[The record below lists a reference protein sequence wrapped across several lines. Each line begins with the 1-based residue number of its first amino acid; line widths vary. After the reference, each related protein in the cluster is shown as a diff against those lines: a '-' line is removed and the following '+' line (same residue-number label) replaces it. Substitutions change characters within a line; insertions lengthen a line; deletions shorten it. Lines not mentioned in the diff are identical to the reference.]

1 MIELIKAQIELKAP
15 KTQFNEYGKYQYRSC
30 EDITE
35 ALKPLQEKYQFATLI
50 DTEIVIKNGRFFVK
64 ATATILNKEGKE
76 RSTDGY
82 AELPEAKKGM
92 DLSQLTGSTTSYA
105 KKIALGNLFS
115 IDDTKDADAT
125 NTHGKDE
132 NATNTPKKDENK
144 ANKMPLS
151 LEQINDLSELIE
163 ITNTDLNKFL
173 AFFKTDKIALVD
185 YETARDKLLEK
196 LFKINEEK
204 KKLEKELKNDNRP

>member
-15 KTQFNEYGKYQYRSC
+15 KTQFNKFGGYQYRSC

-115 IDDTKDADAT
+115 IDDTRDADAT

-132 NATNTPKKDENK
+132 NTPKKDENK

-151 LEQINDLSELIE
+151 LEEINDLSELIE

-185 YETARDKLLEK
+185 YETARDMLLKKLDK
-196 LFKINEEK
+196 MNEEK
-204 KKLEKELKNDNRP
+204 KEARKGA

>member
-132 NATNTPKKDENK
+132 NK
-144 ANKMPLS
+144 ANKTPLS

-163 ITNTDLNKFL
+163 ITNTDLNQFL
-173 AFFKTDKIALVD
+173 AYFKVDKIALVN
-185 YETARDKLLEK
+185 YEKAREMLLRKLHNMNKERVELDEELE
-196 LFKINEEK
+196 
-204 KKLEKELKNDNRP
+204 NDNRP

>member
-15 KTQFNEYGKYQYRSC
+15 KTQFNKFGGYQYRSC

-35 ALKPLQEKYQFATLI
+35 ALKPLQEKYQFATLT
-50 DTEIVIKNGRFFVK
+50 DTEIVIKDGRFFVK

-76 RSTDGY
+76 ISTNGY

-92 DLSQLTGSTTSYA
+92 DLSQLTGSATSYA

-115 IDDTKDADAT
+115 IDDTRDADAT
-125 NTHGKDE
+125 NTHG
-132 NATNTPKKDENK
+132 KDENK

-151 LEQINDLSELIE
+151 LEEINDLSELIE
-163 ITNTDLNKFL
+163 ITNTDLSQFL
-173 AFFKTDKIALVD
+173 AYFKVDKIALVD
-185 YETARDKLLEK
+185 YEKAKNMLLR
-196 LFKINEEK
+196 
-204 KKLEKELKNDNRP
+204 KLENMNKERVELDEELENDNWP

>member
-15 KTQFNEYGKYQYRSC
+15 KTQFNKFGGYQYRSC

-35 ALKPLQEKYQFATLI
+35 ALKPLQEKYQFATLT
-50 DTEIVIKNGRFFVK
+50 DTEIVIKDGRFFVK

-76 RSTDGY
+76 ISTNGY

-92 DLSQLTGSTTSYA
+92 DLSQLTGSATSYA

-185 YETARDKLLEK
+185 YEKAKNMLLKKLD
-196 LFKINEEK
+196 KINGAEQ
-204 KKLEKELKNDNRP
+204 

>member
-15 KTQFNEYGKYQYRSC
+15 KTQFNKFGGYQYRSC

-35 ALKPLQEKYQFATLI
+35 ALKPLQEKYQFATLT
-50 DTEIVIKNGRFFVK
+50 DTEIVIKDGRFFVK

-76 RSTDGY
+76 ISTDGY

-92 DLSQLTGSTTSYA
+92 DLSQLTGSATSYA

-115 IDDTKDADAT
+115 IDDTRDADAT

-132 NATNTPKKDENK
+132 NANNENK

-151 LEQINDLSELIE
+151 LEKINDLSELIE
-163 ITNTDLNKFL
+163 ITNTDLNKLL
-173 AFFKTDKIALVD
+173 AFFKKDKIALVD
-185 YETARDKLLEK
+185 YEIARNMLLKKLDKMNK
-196 LFKINEEK
+196 EK
-204 KKLEKELKNDNRP
+204 KELEEELKNDNRP

>member
-15 KTQFNEYGKYQYRSC
+15 KTQFNKFGGYQYRSC

-35 ALKPLQEKYQFATLI
+35 ALKPLQEKYQFATLT
-50 DTEIVIKNGRFFVK
+50 DTEIVIKDGRFFVK

-76 RSTDGY
+76 ISTNGY

-92 DLSQLTGSTTSYA
+92 DLSQLTGSATSYA

-115 IDDTKDADAT
+115 IDDTRDADAT
-125 NTHGKDE
+125 NTHG
-132 NATNTPKKDENK
+132 KDENK

-151 LEQINDLSELIE
+151 LEEINDLSELIE
-163 ITNTDLNKFL
+163 ITNTDLSQFL
-173 AFFKTDKIALVD
+173 AYFKVDKIALVD
-185 YETARDKLLEK
+185 YEKAKNMLLR
-196 LFKINEEK
+196 
-204 KKLEKELKNDNRP
+204 KLENMNKERVELDEELENDN